1 MRTLP
6 VELRALFFWK
16 LALHQWVIIGAQHFE
31 RTIHLIFAGQKVQ
44 KEPKR

>member
-1 MRTLP
+1 MPSLP

-16 LALHQWVIIGAQHFE
+16 MALQHWVIVSAQQFE
-31 RTIHLIFAGQKVQ
+31 RTIHLISMGQNVE